1 MPCALAVH
9 LSIAYGVWGGASG
22 ALEGGVLFQ
31 GAVQDYQSVR
41 TMEVFQPRTLGW
53 NGCLVEPRL
62 CTPGIFSSGGIENLP
77 RILNQVGK

>member
-1 MPCALAVH
+1 MPCALVVH

-41 TMEVFQPRTLGW
+41 TMEVFSHVHWDDTAVWSNRDYAPQGYFL
-53 NGCLVEPRL
+53 
-62 CTPGIFSSGGIENLP
+62 
-77 RILNQVGK
+77 QVV